1 MMKLTKIK
9 IIHFGKL
16 SNLTFSLPSK
26 EIDVF
31 FGENEAG
38 KSTTVAFIKQ
48 ILFGFYLRSNKAPF
62 FEEYEPLA
70 AVSPMGG
77 SLFFELGGSE
87 FELER
92 LWTKGDK
99 SKKGTLTVKKDGHI
113 VPESLFFDNI
123 QNIDGSFYAD
133 SFIFNQDTLAQIMK
147 LTENDLVEQI
157 YYLGAAKS
165 TEFLSLRDKFDKEA
179 GTLFKKLGKKPE
191 VNQLLNKRTDEL
203 ADLSQKQV
211 EFSDYKVLEDDLN
224 KQRTE
229 YLKVQSEYKENN
241 EKLIAAKDLEQKL
254 ASYKKY
260 QALKKEFKEVNFS
273 EKDFDLCQSLVVER
287 KNLLASLEESN
298 SQLKSLQESDFD
310 QKQAEKLLL
319 ERSSFVE
326 WKNQLENKK
335 YELDKK
341 KKQREQLVAL
351 YSFLKKLEQL
361 DANELQRATQKIS
374 SKGNSNKSQFMPWII
389 GLVVMGAFSWMISP
403 ILTLLL
409 FILVGYLGIKEAKRK
424 ASIRED
430 KANLASFVNKYGF
443 DPNKQN
449 FNLVIEKLN
458 QLKEIELDI
467 NNFRSDIENL
477 QSKLQN
483 YTVNLGRYLQ
493 QSLSLEDVNEAL
505 NNLELTLRQQNVL
518 VANKASLI
526 ANIESL
532 KNKLEVINNQIN
544 DFFLNAKVKTWDEY
558 LKLREAYFINQE
570 QENRLNALSENF
582 KEDQE
587 KLHEIL
593 LDENKWQQEI
603 ADLKKQNHQ
612 LEVDLTKLNQN
623 TAEIKVKMEN
633 FANSDEI
640 ERQKQEIETTN
651 TQLNTATSKYL
662 AYVLASQ
669 IITRALDIASGE
681 RLPKMLVA
689 SQEYFT
695 LLTNGNYQAI
705 NFGKTIKVTDRNSK
719 KIEIKYLSRAT
730 KEQLY
735 FALKLSFAKQI
746 QDEIN
751 LPILIDDSFVNFDH
765 GRTENI
771 MKLLEQLSQENQ
783 IIIFTARKAL
793 ADALTKHVLTFER

>member
-298 SQLKSLQESDFD
+298 SQLKSLQENDFD

-351 YSFLKKLEQL
+351 YPFLKKLEQL

>member
-165 TEFLSLRDKFDKEA
+165 TEFLSLRDKFDKKA

-351 YSFLKKLEQL
+351 YPFLKKLEQL

>member
-1 MMKLTKIK
+1 MKLTKIK

-133 SFIFNQDTLAQIMK
+133 SFIFNQDTLVQIMK

-351 YSFLKKLEQL
+351 YPFLKKLEQL

>member
-26 EIDVF
+26 EINVF
-31 FGENEAG
+31 FGQNEAG

-48 ILFGFYLRSNKAPF
+48 ILFGFYLRSSKSPF

-77 SLFFELGGSE
+77 SLFFELDGSE

-92 LWTKGDK
+92 LWAKGDK

-113 VPESLFFDNI
+113 VPESLFFDQI

-165 TEFLSLRDKFDKEA
+165 TEFLNLRDKFDKEA

-191 VNQLLNKRTDEL
+191 VNQLLAKRIDEL
-203 ADLSQKQV
+203 DDLSQKQA
-211 EFSDYKVLEDDLN
+211 EFANYKVLENDLN
-224 KQRTE
+224 KQR
-229 YLKVQSEYKENN
+229 SEYIKSQNEYKTNN
-241 EKLIAAKDLEQKL
+241 EKLIAAKELEQKL
-254 ASYKKY
+254 VSYKKY
-260 QALKKEFKEVNFS
+260 QVLKNSLTEVKFS
-273 EKDFDLCQSLVVER
+273 EADFNSCQNLVVEK
-287 KNLLASLEESN
+287 KNLLANLEEDN
-298 SQLKSLQESDFD
+298 SQLKNLQADDFD
-310 QKQAEKLLL
+310 QEQAEKLLL
-319 ERSSFVE
+319 ERNSFVD
-326 WKNQLENKK
+326 WQNQLEYKK
-335 YELDKK
+335 YELDKR
-341 KKQREQLVAL
+341 KKQREQLISL
-351 YSFLKKLEQL
+351 YPFLRNLEEVDINQL
-361 DANELQRATQKIS
+361 QISAKKIS
-374 SKGNSNKSQFMPWII
+374 SPTNTTKSKIMPWIV
-389 GLVVMGAFSWMISP
+389 GLAVVGTISLIINP
-403 ILTLLL
+403 ILALFL
-409 FILVGYLGIKEAKRK
+409 FILTGYLGFKESKRK
-424 ASIRED
+424 AVAKQRE
-430 KANLASFVNKYGF
+430 ARLASFVKEYGF
-443 DPNKQN
+443 NPNNQEL
-449 FNLVIEKLN
+449 NLVIEKLN
-458 QLKEIELDI
+458 KLKEIELDI
-467 NNFRSDIENL
+467 SNFTIDVEKL

-483 YTVNLGRYLQ
+483 YIVNLGKYLKRP
-493 QSLSLEDVNEAL
+493 LALEEVNEAL
-505 NNLELTLRQQNVL
+505 NSLELTVRQRSIL
-518 VANKASLI
+518 AANKASLVT
-526 ANIESL
+526 NIETL
-532 KNKLEVINNQIN
+532 KKKIETISKQIN
-544 DFFLNAKVKTWDEY
+544 DLLLKAEVKSWDEY
-558 LKLREAYFINQE
+558 LKLREAYFANKE

-582 KEDQE
+582 KDSHE
-587 KLHEIL
+587 KLHEIM
-593 LDENKWQQEI
+593 LDEEKWQQKKD
-603 ADLKKQNHQ
+603 ALKKQNHQ
-612 LEVDLTKLNQN
+612 LELYLAKLNQN
-623 TAEIKVKMEN
+623 AAEIKVKMEN

-640 ERQKQEIETTN
+640 ERQKQELETTN

-662 AYVLASQ
+662 AYILASR

-705 NFGKTIKVTDRNSK
+705 NFGKTIKVTNRTGK

-735 FALKLSFAKQI
+735 FALKLAFAKQI
-746 QDEIN
+746 

-771 MKLLEQLSQENQ
+771 IKLLEQLAQESQ
-783 IIIFTARKAL
+783 IIIFTARKSL
-793 ADALTKHVLTFER
+793 ANALTKHVLTFEG

>member
-62 FEEYEPLA
+62 FEEYEPLV

-351 YSFLKKLEQL
+351 YPFLKKLEQL

>member
-241 EKLIAAKDLEQKL
+241 EKFIAAKDLEQKL

-351 YSFLKKLEQL
+351 YPFLKKLEQL

>member
-351 YSFLKKLEQL
+351 YPFLKKLEQL

-771 MKLLEQLSQENQ
+771 MKLLEQLLQENQ

>member
-341 KKQREQLVAL
+341 KKQREQLIAL
-351 YSFLKKLEQL
+351 YPFLKKLEQL

-640 ERQKQEIETTN
+640 KRQKQEIETTN

>member
-351 YSFLKKLEQL
+351 YPFLKKLEQL

-705 NFGKTIKVTDRNSK
+705 NFGKTIKVTDHNSK

>member
-1 MMKLTKIK
+1 MKLTKIK
-9 IIHFGKL
+9 IIYFGKL

-351 YSFLKKLEQL
+351 YPFLKKLEQL

>member
-310 QKQAEKLLL
+310 QKPAEKLLL

-351 YSFLKKLEQL
+351 YPFLKKLEQL

>member
-1 MMKLTKIK
+1 MKLTKIK

-70 AVSPMGG
+70 AVSLMGG

-351 YSFLKKLEQL
+351 YPFLKKLEQL

>member
-211 EFSDYKVLEDDLN
+211 AFSDYKVLEDDLN

-351 YSFLKKLEQL
+351 YPFLKKLEQL

>member
-1 MMKLTKIK
+1 M
-9 IIHFGKL
+9 
-16 SNLTFSLPSK
+16 
-26 EIDVF
+26 
-31 FGENEAG
+31 
-38 KSTTVAFIKQ
+38 
-48 ILFGFYLRSNKAPF
+48 
-62 FEEYEPLA
+62 
-70 AVSPMGG
+70 
-77 SLFFELGGSE
+77 
-87 FELER
+87 
-92 LWTKGDK
+92 
-99 SKKGTLTVKKDGHI
+99 
-113 VPESLFFDNI
+113 
-123 QNIDGSFYAD
+123 
-133 SFIFNQDTLAQIMK
+133 
-147 LTENDLVEQI
+147 
-157 YYLGAAKS
+157 
-165 TEFLSLRDKFDKEA
+165 
-179 GTLFKKLGKKPE
+179 
-191 VNQLLNKRTDEL
+191 
-203 ADLSQKQV
+203 
-211 EFSDYKVLEDDLN
+211 
-224 KQRTE
+224 
-229 YLKVQSEYKENN
+229 
-241 EKLIAAKDLEQKL
+241 
-254 ASYKKY
+254 
-260 QALKKEFKEVNFS
+260 
-273 EKDFDLCQSLVVER
+273 
-287 KNLLASLEESN
+287 
-298 SQLKSLQESDFD
+298 
-310 QKQAEKLLL
+310 
-319 ERSSFVE
+319 
-326 WKNQLENKK
+326 
-335 YELDKK
+335 
-341 KKQREQLVAL
+341 
-351 YSFLKKLEQL
+351 
-361 DANELQRATQKIS
+361 
-374 SKGNSNKSQFMPWII
+374 
-389 GLVVMGAFSWMISP
+389 
-403 ILTLLL
+403 
-409 FILVGYLGIKEAKRK
+409 
-424 ASIRED
+424 
-430 KANLASFVNKYGF
+430 
-443 DPNKQN
+443 
-449 FNLVIEKLN
+449 
-458 QLKEIELDI
+458 
-467 NNFRSDIENL
+467 
-477 QSKLQN
+477 
-483 YTVNLGRYLQ
+483 
-493 QSLSLEDVNEAL
+493 
-505 NNLELTLRQQNVL
+505 
-518 VANKASLI
+518 
-526 ANIESL
+526 
-532 KNKLEVINNQIN
+532 KLEVINNQIN

>member
-9 IIHFGKL
+9 IIYFGKL

-351 YSFLKKLEQL
+351 YPFLKKLEQL

>member
-351 YSFLKKLEQL
+351 YPFLKKLEQL

-477 QSKLQN
+477 QPKLQN

>member
-1 MMKLTKIK
+1 MKLTKIK

-351 YSFLKKLEQL
+351 YPFLKKLEQL

-532 KNKLEVINNQIN
+532 KNKLE
-544 DFFLNAKVKTWDEY
+544 A
-558 LKLREAYFINQE
+558 
-570 QENRLNALSENF
+570 
-582 KEDQE
+582 
-587 KLHEIL
+587 
-593 LDENKWQQEI
+593 
-603 ADLKKQNHQ
+603 
-612 LEVDLTKLNQN
+612 
-623 TAEIKVKMEN
+623 
-633 FANSDEI
+633 
-640 ERQKQEIETTN
+640 
-651 TQLNTATSKYL
+651 
-662 AYVLASQ
+662 
-669 IITRALDIASGE
+669 
-681 RLPKMLVA
+681 
-689 SQEYFT
+689 
-695 LLTNGNYQAI
+695 
-705 NFGKTIKVTDRNSK
+705 
-719 KIEIKYLSRAT
+719 
-730 KEQLY
+730 
-735 FALKLSFAKQI
+735 
-746 QDEIN
+746 
-751 LPILIDDSFVNFDH
+751 
-765 GRTENI
+765 
-771 MKLLEQLSQENQ
+771 
-783 IIIFTARKAL
+783 
-793 ADALTKHVLTFER
+793 

>member
-351 YSFLKKLEQL
+351 YPFLKKLEQL

-735 FALKLSFAKQI
+735 FALKLSFAEQI

>member
-1 MMKLTKIK
+1 MKLTKIK

-351 YSFLKKLEQL
+351 YPFLKKLEQL

-735 FALKLSFAKQI
+735 FALKLSFAEQI

>member
-165 TEFLSLRDKFDKEA
+165 TEFLNLRDKFDKEA

-351 YSFLKKLEQL
+351 YPFLKKLEQL

>member
-26 EIDVF
+26 ENDVF

-351 YSFLKKLEQL
+351 YPFLKKLEQL

>member
-351 YSFLKKLEQL
+351 YPFLKKLEQL

>member
-1 MMKLTKIK
+1 MKLTKIK

-351 YSFLKKLEQL
+351 YPFLKKLEQL

>member
-1 MMKLTKIK
+1 MKLTKIK

-326 WKNQLENKK
+326 WKNQLGNKK

-351 YSFLKKLEQL
+351 YPFLKKLEQL

>member
-1 MMKLTKIK
+1 MKLTKIK

-351 YSFLKKLEQL
+351 YPFLKKLEQL

-409 FILVGYLGIKEAKRK
+409 FIFVGYLGIKEAKRK

>member
-326 WKNQLENKK
+326 WKNQLGNKK

-351 YSFLKKLEQL
+351 YPFLKKLEQL

>member
-351 YSFLKKLEQL
+351 YPFLKKLEQL

-409 FILVGYLGIKEAKRK
+409 FIFVGYLGIKEAKRK

>member
-351 YSFLKKLEQL
+351 YPFLKKLEQL

-389 GLVVMGAFSWMISP
+389 GLVVMGAFYWMISP

>member
-287 KNLLASLEESN
+287 KNLLASLEESI

-351 YSFLKKLEQL
+351 YPFLKKLEQL

>member
-1 MMKLTKIK
+1 
-9 IIHFGKL
+9 
-16 SNLTFSLPSK
+16 
-26 EIDVF
+26 
-31 FGENEAG
+31 
-38 KSTTVAFIKQ
+38 
-48 ILFGFYLRSNKAPF
+48 
-62 FEEYEPLA
+62 
-70 AVSPMGG
+70 
-77 SLFFELGGSE
+77 
-87 FELER
+87 
-92 LWTKGDK
+92 
-99 SKKGTLTVKKDGHI
+99 
-113 VPESLFFDNI
+113 
-123 QNIDGSFYAD
+123 
-133 SFIFNQDTLAQIMK
+133 MK

-351 YSFLKKLEQL
+351 YPFLKKLEQL

>member
-1 MMKLTKIK
+1 MKLTKIK

-165 TEFLSLRDKFDKEA
+165 TEFLNLRDKFDKEA

-351 YSFLKKLEQL
+351 YPFLKKLEQL

>member
-351 YSFLKKLEQL
+351 YPFLKKLEQL

-493 QSLSLEDVNEAL
+493 QSLSLEDVNESL

>member
-1 MMKLTKIK
+1 MKLTKIK

-351 YSFLKKLEQL
+351 YPFLKKLEQL

-389 GLVVMGAFSWMISP
+389 GLVVMGAFYWMISP

>member
-31 FGENEAG
+31 FGENGAG

-351 YSFLKKLEQL
+351 YPFLKKLEQL

>member
-70 AVSPMGG
+70 AVSLMGG

-351 YSFLKKLEQL
+351 YPFLKKLEQL

>member
-26 EIDVF
+26 EINVF
-31 FGENEAG
+31 FGQNEAG

-48 ILFGFYLRSNKAPF
+48 ILFGFYLRSSKSPF

-77 SLFFELGGSE
+77 SLFFELDGSE

-92 LWTKGDK
+92 LRAKGDK

-113 VPESLFFDNI
+113 VPESLFFDQI

-165 TEFLSLRDKFDKEA
+165 TEFLNLRDKFDKEA

-191 VNQLLNKRTDEL
+191 VNQLLAKRIDEL
-203 ADLSQKQV
+203 DDLSQKQA
-211 EFSDYKVLEDDLN
+211 EFANYKVLENDLN
-224 KQRTE
+224 KQR
-229 YLKVQSEYKENN
+229 SEYIKSQNEYKTNN
-241 EKLIAAKDLEQKL
+241 EKLIAAKELEQKL
-254 ASYKKY
+254 VSYKKY
-260 QALKKEFKEVNFS
+260 QVLKNSLTEVKFS
-273 EKDFDLCQSLVVER
+273 EADFNSCQNLVVEK
-287 KNLLASLEESN
+287 KNLLANLEEDN
-298 SQLKSLQESDFD
+298 SQLKNLQADDFD
-310 QKQAEKLLL
+310 QEQAEKLLL
-319 ERSSFVE
+319 ERNSFVD
-326 WKNQLENKK
+326 WQNQLEYKK
-335 YELDKK
+335 YELDKR
-341 KKQREQLVAL
+341 KKQREQLISL
-351 YSFLKKLEQL
+351 YPFLRNLEEVDINQL
-361 DANELQRATQKIS
+361 QISAKKIS
-374 SKGNSNKSQFMPWII
+374 SPTNTTKSKIMPWIV
-389 GLVVMGAFSWMISP
+389 GLAVVGTISLIINP
-403 ILTLLL
+403 ILALFL
-409 FILVGYLGIKEAKRK
+409 FILTGYLGFKESKRK
-424 ASIRED
+424 AVAKQRE
-430 KANLASFVNKYGF
+430 ARLASFVKEYGF
-443 DPNKQN
+443 NPNNQEL
-449 FNLVIEKLN
+449 NLVIEKLN
-458 QLKEIELDI
+458 KLKEIELDI
-467 NNFRSDIENL
+467 SNFTIDVEKL

-483 YTVNLGRYLQ
+483 YIVNLGKYLKRP
-493 QSLSLEDVNEAL
+493 LALEEVNEAL
-505 NNLELTLRQQNVL
+505 NSLELTVRQRSIL
-518 VANKASLI
+518 AANKASLVT
-526 ANIESL
+526 NIETL
-532 KNKLEVINNQIN
+532 KKKIETISKQIN
-544 DFFLNAKVKTWDEY
+544 DLLLKAEVKSWDEY
-558 LKLREAYFINQE
+558 LKLREAYFANKE

-582 KEDQE
+582 KDSHE
-587 KLHEIL
+587 KLHEIM
-593 LDENKWQQEI
+593 LDEEKWQQKKD
-603 ADLKKQNHQ
+603 ALKKQNHQ
-612 LEVDLTKLNQN
+612 LELYLAKLNQN
-623 TAEIKVKMEN
+623 AAEIKVKMEN

-640 ERQKQEIETTN
+640 ERQKQELETTN

-662 AYVLASQ
+662 AYILASR

-705 NFGKTIKVTDRNSK
+705 NFGKTIKVTNRTGK

-735 FALKLSFAKQI
+735 FALKLAFAKQI
-746 QDEIN
+746 QDDIN

-771 MKLLEQLSQENQ
+771 IKLLEQLAQESQ
-783 IIIFTARKAL
+783 IIIFTARKSL
-793 ADALTKHVLTFER
+793 ANALTKHVLTFEG

>member
-351 YSFLKKLEQL
+351 YPFLKKLEQL

-558 LKLREAYFINQE
+558 VKLREAYFINQE